1 MPIYRISAP
10 NGKTYQIEGP
20 PGATQDQVIQAVL
33 AQNPE
38 AGGAPEV
45 PEATQPK
52 SGFMPALK
60 AGVSSLKSDVA
71 ALAGRTGI
79 MGLPEAEK
87 YIAEQEKYQ
96 KATYKPTEEG
106 WMEAPLTKIGELAGG
121 SIPYMAAPVAAGAAA
136 ALLPEAI
143 ATAAGIGATGLTSA
157 AQFTGSNLSRQLDTG
172 KKLGETDI
180 GAAALAAIPQA
191 ALDTISLRMIPG
203 MSKLFE
209 KAGLNLSEEAA
220 KNLAKEGLKKT
231 VADYALSTGK
241 TMGIEGLTEAGQQV
255 FERMQAGL
263 NINDPEARK

>member
-1 MPIYRISAP
+1 MQKY
-10 NGKTYQIEGP
+10 
-20 PGATQDQVIQAVL
+20 
-33 AQNPE
+33 PE
-38 AGGAPEV
+38 AFGAG
-45 PEATQPK
+45 EAAPQAK

-106 WMEAPLTKIGELAGG
+106 WTEAPLTKLGELAGG
-121 SIPYMAAPVAAGAAA
+121 SAAYMAAPIAAGAAA
-136 ALLPEAI
+136 AALPLTG
-143 ATAAGIGATGLTSA
+143 TAATIAGLGATGLASA
-157 AQFTGSNLSRQLDTG
+157 AQFTGSNLARQMDTG

-180 GAAALAAIPQA
+180 GAAAVAALPQA

-203 MSKLFE
+203 MGKLFE
-209 KAGLNLSEEAA
+209 KAGLNISEEAA

-241 TMGIEGLTEAGQQV
+241 TMGVEGLTEAGQQV

-263 NINDPEARK
+263 NITDPDARKEYFDNFIGGAVLGGILAPRGPTR